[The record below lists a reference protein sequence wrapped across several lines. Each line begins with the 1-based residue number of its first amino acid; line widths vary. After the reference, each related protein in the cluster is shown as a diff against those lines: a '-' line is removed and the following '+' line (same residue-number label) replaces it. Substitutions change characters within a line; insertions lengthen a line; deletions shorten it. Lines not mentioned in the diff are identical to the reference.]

1 MSSINTLLFI
11 IHIKNHL
18 VLSEAVSGATHPT
31 SQRTMP
37 GSSVIICDLPRHSM
51 TVSEAS

>member
-11 IHIKNHL
+11 IRMKNHL

-37 GSSVIICDLPRHSM
+37 CSSVINCDLPRHSV
-51 TVSEAS
+51 TVPEAS